1 MHDEK
6 KGDRWYLQWAK
17 KNLAQMAAIM
27 ILLDHI
33 KSDLNCLDKTSTS
46 LNSF

>member
-1 MHDEK
+1 MMRK
-6 KGDRWYLQWAK
+6 KEIVGIYSGQKK